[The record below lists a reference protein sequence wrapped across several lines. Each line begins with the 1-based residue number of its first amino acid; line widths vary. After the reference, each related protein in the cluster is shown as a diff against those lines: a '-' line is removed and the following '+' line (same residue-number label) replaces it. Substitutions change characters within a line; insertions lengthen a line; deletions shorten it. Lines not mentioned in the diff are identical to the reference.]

1 MTKEQ
6 IRKARVSFSQQRHM
20 ADKRGIEWKL
30 TYDEWINWW
39 LETGVYHLRG
49 RGKGKYVM
57 ARYGD
62 QGAYE
67 LGNIEAKL
75 HGVNIREAH
84 VGNTYNIGRKHSV
97 ITRNTISK
105 RISGSN
111 NPAARKVKIHGQT
124 YDCIKDAAKAIGI
137 GYSLCKKRLRNNIQ
151 GYEYL

>member
-6 IRKARVSFSQQRHM
+6 INKAKIQYSQQRCM

-30 TYDEWINWW
+30 TFDEWFNWW
-39 LETGVYHLRG
+39 QATGVYHLRG

-67 LGNIEAKL
+67 LGNIEVKL

-84 VGNTYNIGRKHSV
+84 VGSTWNLGRKHSAEV
-97 ITRNTISK
+97 NAKKGR
-105 RISGSN
+105 SGSSN
-111 NPAARKVKIHGQT
+111 AVAKKVKIHGQT